1 MAVRNRLLGVIAG
14 ANRVDLIVDALST
27 WVNATSACVPQWA
40 IDEFWKGVVPVDPLY
55 PAHWT
60 ILGESAIALEAAVMD
75 PGACSFSE
83 PRERFTNAELALRL
97 ADLIA
102 LTDAV
107 YAPAAMSVPPKLHL
121 SLATAICYL
130 RDVAYNAQVHLGAAI
145 EGTCDYMEVQVLGK
159 VPDCRGD
166 YFCLTDEGRSTE
178 QYRDVDF
185 PPNHL
190 QFWDLSTP
198 PLARK
203 GDFLEKLSFRYSSR
217 QPPMLT
223 DASTA
228 VYPLRTRRTIW
239 VYHLPSATY
248 YIRLTTHYLQP
259 TPHSSPPL
267 LRTTYD

>member
-83 PRERFTNAELALRL
+83 PRERFTNAELALHL

-130 RDVAYNAQVHLGAAI
+130 RDVAYNAQARGLSWFASIPSEPTRMGVGGAARAAVAGQP
-145 EGTCDYMEVQVLGK
+145 EGCTPANEGLGDSRRGCGQGGDGPYRAPAARTLPDAPSTMARSATC
-159 VPDCRGD
+159 
-166 YFCLTDEGRSTE
+166 
-178 QYRDVDF
+178 YRADTG
-185 PPNHL
+185 L
-190 QFWDLSTP
+190 RW
-198 PLARK
+198 PLALR
-203 GDFLEKLSFRYSSR
+203 
-217 QPPMLT
+217 PP
-223 DASTA
+223 
-228 VYPLRTRRTIW
+228 
-239 VYHLPSATY
+239 
-248 YIRLTTHYLQP
+248 
-259 TPHSSPPL
+259 
-267 LRTTYD
+267 